1 MKHSNWVFGRKVDF
15 WQYVLWRLA
24 YYRAYR
30 SCFPAK
36 NKWSDISLCIKVLTL
51 DWHLPL
57 TAMLGECVTFETLV
71 AYPQATGHLSKFS
84 RLLLGLFSSKAVTPP
99 PELQLA
105 LNGLLLS
112 CLIYFLPG
120 RKSPLKIWATPEVQV
135 SSLRIYSVSFN
146 KANFH
151 SSVSCDFFFL

>member
-1 MKHSNWVFGRKVDF
+1 MLQKPWNIQIEFLDEKWTFDSVF
-15 WQYVLWRLA
+15 WRL
-24 YYRAYR
+24 AYR

-105 LNGLLLS
+105 LNGLLLVS
-112 CLIYFLPG
+112 DILFAWKEKSVENLSNTGSPGFLSKNIF
-120 RKSPLKIWATPEVQV
+120 R
-135 SSLRIYSVSFN
+135 
-146 KANFH
+146 
-151 SSVSCDFFFL
+151 FFQ